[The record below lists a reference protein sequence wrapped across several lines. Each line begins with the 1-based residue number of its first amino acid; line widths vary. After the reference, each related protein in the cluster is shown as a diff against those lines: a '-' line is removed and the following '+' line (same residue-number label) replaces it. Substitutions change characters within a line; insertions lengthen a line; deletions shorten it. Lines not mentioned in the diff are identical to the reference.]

1 MAARTAKKTPA
12 KKAPAKKAAAKTTA
26 PAPAGRPSV
35 NAILTNLRAHPETA
49 PEVLEAELAS
59 GAPRPSLVKRLERML
74 GNTRRRGR
82 PAAPDP
88 RLLDVLD
95 ARRGGASWRAIAT
108 ELEYPD
114 PAAAERAFAQAM
126 QMLEVTSVANQILL
140 EHDRLDRIQAMLWPK
155 ALRGDAESLDRLM
168 RVLEQRSKGPRPLDN
183 RDDRIAGPVERGTDE
198 EVGRLKK
205 HAPALAAAALV
216 LARAVD
222 DNAGDPEKAASI
234 ARELRI
240 SMTQLRGLA
249 GTRADGDAEDEAET
263 RAAAV
268 GGRGVVVPQSRLA
281 ELRSQVDRGY
291 RAP

>member
-1 MAARTAKKTPA
+1 
-12 KKAPAKKAAAKTTA
+12 
-26 PAPAGRPSV
+26 
-35 NAILTNLRAHPETA
+35 
-49 PEVLEAELAS
+49 
-59 GAPRPSLVKRLERML
+59 
-74 GNTRRRGR
+74 
-82 PAAPDP
+82 
-88 RLLDVLD
+88 
-95 ARRGGASWRAIAT
+95 
-108 ELEYPD
+108 
-114 PAAAERAFAQAM
+114 M

>member
-1 MAARTAKKTPA
+1 
-12 KKAPAKKAAAKTTA
+12 
-26 PAPAGRPSV
+26 
-35 NAILTNLRAHPETA
+35 
-49 PEVLEAELAS
+49 
-59 GAPRPSLVKRLERML
+59 ML

-183 RDDRIAGPVERGTDE
+183 RDDRIAGPVERGT
-198 EVGRLKK
+198 
-205 HAPALAAAALV
+205 
-216 LARAVD
+216 
-222 DNAGDPEKAASI
+222 
-234 ARELRI
+234 
-240 SMTQLRGLA
+240 
-249 GTRADGDAEDEAET
+249 AEDEAET